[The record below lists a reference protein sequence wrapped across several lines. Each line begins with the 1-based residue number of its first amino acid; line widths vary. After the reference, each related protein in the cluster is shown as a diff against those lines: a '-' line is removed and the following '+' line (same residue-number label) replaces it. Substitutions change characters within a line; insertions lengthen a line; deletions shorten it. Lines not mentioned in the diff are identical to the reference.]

1 MYVVVQTG
9 LSECGFFVIRG
20 PRPHIMNRKKR
31 TGLICFHIASPGH
44 SLRKSSLRIEELP
57 NFAMNGFQ
65 PFGTPT
71 NGTTPIS
78 PTPGLLSPIQN
89 GTRRVSNDNAST
101 PRSDPLHLNGL
112 TPSPTTNG
120 APSPGPE
127 NSPAT
132 WSSAVGPATTSGKSG
147 RVIERLMTENDRLKR
162 EVNEQRIKCQELEKS
177 LQTYKP
183 QIEALRQ
190 ENDNLSHARDVD
202 SGLITRRDRK
212 IEELKADLA
221 TERQR
226 REKAESLARQ
236 RQQEK
241 DDHEEQSR
249 RDMQQMTESTKH
261 ATLHAE
267 ILETSHRQLAAEY
280 RARAAAWKT
289 DLGQVTEARE
299 QDRQKLGR
307 LDVVS
312 DQMRQEL
319 ERARKLN
326 GDILELWEGMRGEN
340 ETRLKSMEEETGSE
354 NEKTRKLSMEM
365 DRVVNEMKW
374 LMGVKK
380 NVKEAD
386 GEQR

>member
-1 MYVVVQTG
+1 MKSRSSSPQTSPQVVRRYRVDTASTAG
-9 LSECGFFVIRG
+9 V
-20 PRPHIMNRKKR
+20 
-31 TGLICFHIASPGH
+31 TASPSH
-44 SLRKSSLRIEELP
+44 SLRKTSLRIEELP
-57 NFAMNGFQ
+57 QLAMNGFQ
-65 PFGTPT
+65 PSSSPS
-71 NGTTPIS
+71 NGNTSVSTA
-78 PTPGLLSPIQN
+78 PGLLSPLPN
-89 GTRRVSNDNAST
+89 GSRRLSGDNAST
-101 PRSDPLHLNGL
+101 PRSDSAHVNGL
-112 TPSPTTNG
+112 TPSPTPNG
-120 APSPGPE
+120 TSSPGPE
-127 NSPAT
+127 NSPA
-132 WSSAVGPATTSGKSG
+132 WSSAVGHATTSGKSG

-162 EVNEQRIKCQELEKS
+162 EVNEQRIKGQELEKS

-212 IEELKADLA
+212 IEEMKAELVV
-221 TERQR
+221 ERQR
-226 REKAESLARQ
+226 REKAETLARQ

-249 RDMQQMTESTKH
+249 RDMQQMVESTKH

-289 DLGQVTEARE
+289 DLGQITDARE
-299 QDRQKLGR
+299 QDRLKLAR

-326 GDILELWEGMRGEN
+326 GEIMELWEGMRGEN
-340 ETRLKSMEEETGSE
+340 EARLQGMEDETKKE
-354 NEKTRKLSMEM
+354 NERVRQLSVEM
-365 DRVVNEMKW
+365 DRVVGEMRW
-374 LMGVKK
+374 VMGVKRD
-380 NVKEAD
+380 VKDAEV
-386 GEQR
+386 